1 MGIDRVYTF
10 WRDLHLKV
18 CKETSLAKSPV
29 KPQNPQSWTFF
40 MEGQPSSNCSK
51 SGSTT
56 WHTARIFVFWFQASK
71 KRFQAKC
78 EKKGSKGDV
87 IHQNGPQDLE
97 FVAAMVLKAQGK
109 AQHVR
114 YGFMLVISPCVLFTP
129 YLSESNLSWFPPKNL
144 LSCSFL
150 LEEVQ
155 SPLACDLCKPTA
167 GNDGQM
173 FRAVPSIVDANPRL
187 HKSVADPSVLSI
199 LNW

>member
-1 MGIDRVYTF
+1 
-10 WRDLHLKV
+10 
-18 CKETSLAKSPV
+18 
-29 KPQNPQSWTFF
+29 
-40 MEGQPSSNCSK
+40 
-51 SGSTT
+51 
-56 WHTARIFVFWFQASK
+56 
-71 KRFQAKC
+71 
-78 EKKGSKGDV
+78 
-87 IHQNGPQDLE
+87 
-97 FVAAMVLKAQGK
+97 MVLKAQGK

-199 LNW
+199 LNWWFVMGDTKIIWIIQIVGRVYWGNQFLKVTYIYIYIYTHRASNHLLLLPESKVNNLLILNSSVTKSRRCANV